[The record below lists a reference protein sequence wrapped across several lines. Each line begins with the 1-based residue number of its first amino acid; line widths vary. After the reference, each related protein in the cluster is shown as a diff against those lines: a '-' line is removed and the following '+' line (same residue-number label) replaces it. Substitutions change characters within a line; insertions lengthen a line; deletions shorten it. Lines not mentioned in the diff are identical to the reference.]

1 MSLLNFFS
9 SSVKKSTSLGPT
21 PAAPEPP
28 STSKKRQSKASPK
41 TEVKAMKEEPMKE
54 SPVKVVPQLQPEEDA
69 EMIIEEVDHYSPP
82 KKSPV
87 K

>member
-21 PAAPEPP
+21 PVPEPP

-41 TEVKAMKEEPMKE
+41 TEVKAMKEKLMKE

-82 KKSPV
+82 K
-87 K
+87 

>member
-1 MSLLNFFS
+1 
-9 SSVKKSTSLGPT
+9 
-21 PAAPEPP
+21 
-28 STSKKRQSKASPK
+28 
-41 TEVKAMKEEPMKE
+41 MKE